1 MGAAMSD
8 SGFVWRV
15 RRKIDEMSQKA
26 ATERDPAERRRLKA
40 VAAILA
46 EQLERIA
53 ASSRKSEK
61 S

>member
-1 MGAAMSD
+1 MSD

-26 ATERDPAERRRLKA
+26 AAERDPAERRRLKA
-40 VAAILA
+40 VAAILV

-53 ASSRKSEK
+53 AGSRDSGKG
-61 S
+61 

>member
-1 MGAAMSD
+1 MSD

-26 ATERDPAERRRLKA
+26 AAERDPAERRRLKA

-53 ASSRKSEK
+53 ASGKSEK
-61 S
+61 G